1 MLEVTY
7 GCASWNHPATGKAE
21 ILRFRT
27 RLQAVRLDLH
37 VYSLNYLLLVI
48 RELFFF
54 SWFGT
59 IYLPDWVARI
69 WIQILL
75 RELLDMIRLAMCLVF
90 WGASA
95 IFPLLSAL

>member
-1 MLEVTY
+1 MVYKHLILVHVLVDNGNANLVRVLEVTY

-54 SWFGT
+54 LGLEQFISQIGWPEFGF
-59 IYLPDWVARI
+59 RF
-69 WIQILL
+69 
-75 RELLDMIRLAMCLVF
+75 C
-90 WGASA
+90 
-95 IFPLLSAL
+95 